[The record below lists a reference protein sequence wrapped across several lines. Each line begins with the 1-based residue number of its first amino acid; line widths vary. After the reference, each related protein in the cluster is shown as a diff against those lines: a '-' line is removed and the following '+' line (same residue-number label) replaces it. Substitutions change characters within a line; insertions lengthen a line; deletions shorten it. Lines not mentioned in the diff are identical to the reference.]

1 MSEERGFRETGK
13 PGDKHVII
21 DDLTSYDEEKGL
33 AKDVRKRSSVSFGWL
48 KNIFV
53 ALLLVGIV
61 VGSFWISFLIGK
73 RVLTPVKPLRSEKVT
88 PIKEPDTALVVE
100 EIVIEEEPIAPKPR
114 PQPEPMPTPE
124 PSTKSTE
131 VKEPVPAVPSVTRY
145 YKVRVGS
152 FTASAAAADTEKK
165 LKAAGYPTYVKKV
178 SAGKWSIQ
186 VGAFAKKSQADSLV
200 GQLKKKGFEST
211 VVYE

>member
-1 MSEERGFRETGK
+1 MFEERGFRETGK

-33 AKDVRKRSSVSFGWL
+33 AKDVRKRSSSNFGWL

-73 RVLTPVKPLRSEKVT
+73 RVLTPVKSLRSEKVA
-88 PIKEPDTALVVE
+88 PIKELSTPLVVE
-100 EIVIEEEPIAPKPR
+100 EIDIEEETVEPKPKLE
-114 PQPEPMPTPE
+114 PEPMPAPE
-124 PSTKSTE
+124 SSTKPTA
-131 VKEPVPAVPSVTRY
+131 VKEPAPATTVVSKY

-152 FTASAAAADTEKK
+152 FTTSTAASDAEKR
-165 LKAAGYPTYVKKV
+165 LKNAGFPTYVRKLG
-178 SAGKWSIQ
+178 SGKWTIQ
-186 VGAFAKKSQADSLV
+186 VGAFAKKSQSDSLA
-200 GQLKKKGFEST
+200 GQLKAKGFEST